1 MTGRAGTALALSPRE
16 RQILAAVSQGKSNS
30 QIGAELYIAEATV
43 KTYLLRAFHKLGV
56 DTRAAA
62 VAEALRRGMLALD

>member
-1 MTGRAGTALALSPRE
+1 MSRG
-16 RQILAAVSQGKSNS
+16 VSNS

-62 VAEALRRGMLALD
+62 VAEALRRGLLDLD